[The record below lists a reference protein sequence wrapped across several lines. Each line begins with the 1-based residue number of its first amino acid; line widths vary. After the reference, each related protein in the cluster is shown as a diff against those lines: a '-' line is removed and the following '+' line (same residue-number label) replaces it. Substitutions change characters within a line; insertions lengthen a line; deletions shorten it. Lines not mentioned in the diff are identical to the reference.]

1 MNRDGGDILNTI
13 KDLGKAAKSS
23 ARKLAASSGADRKSA
38 IYNIAKA
45 LIDSEEEIIAENAKD
60 VSNGKN
66 KGLADAM
73 VDRLIITPQSLR
85 TMSSDTLKVADLDDP
100 VGEMIEMK
108 TMENGLQVGRKR
120 VPLGVIGVIYESR
133 PNVTVDISTLCL
145 KSGNAV
151 ILRGGSE
158 AFHSNQVLARVI
170 RTAISEV
177 NIPENSVQIVESAER
192 SLVSEMLKLDEYIDL
207 MVPRG
212 GQELVNMVAA
222 ESTMPSITG
231 GVGVCHTYVDG
242 EASLDM
248 AVAIVDNAKV
258 QRPSVCNALDTVLV
272 HSSLAPDYL
281 PRMAERLGVAGVE
294 LRCDTRALSML
305 GPREDIKLIPAED
318 EDWDTE
324 HLSLVAGVKI
334 VDSVDE
340 AINHIENHGTGHSE
354 AIVTENYST
363 ADRFVREV
371 EASAVMVNA
380 STRFNDGG
388 QFGLGAEVAISTNKM
403 HARGPM
409 GLKEITSYK
418 WVVLG
423 NGQIRQ

>member
-1 MNRDGGDILNTI
+1 MDSLEN
-13 KDLGKAAKSS
+13 LGKAAKTVS
-23 ARKLAASSGADRKSA
+23 RRLASSSGGRRNLA
-38 IYNIAKA
+38 IQKIATA
-45 LIDSEEEIIAENAKD
+45 LIDSEQEIISENSKD
-60 VSNGKN
+60 ISNGRN
-66 KGLADAM
+66 KGLSEAM
-73 VDRLIITPQSLR
+73 LDRLIITKESIHD
-85 TMSSDTLKVADLDDP
+85 MSSDALKVANLDDP

-133 PNVTVDISTLCL
+133 PNVTVDISVLCL

-158 AFHSNQVLARVI
+158 AFYSNQILAKVI
-170 RTAISEV
+170 RDAVSKADLPKDSI
-177 NIPENSVQIVESAER
+177 QIVQSTDR
-192 SLVSEMLKLDEYIDL
+192 KLVSEMLKLDQYIDL
-207 MVPRG
+207 MIPRG
-212 GQELVNMVAA
+212 GQNLVNRVAS
-222 ESTMPSITG
+222 ESKMPSITG
-231 GVGVCHTYVDG
+231 GVGVCHTYVDN
-242 EASLDM
+242 EASLSM
-248 AVAIVDNAKV
+248 AVEVVNNAKV

-272 HSSLAPDYL
+272 HSSLASDYL
-281 PRMAERLGVAGVE
+281 PRLAEAFSVAGVE
-294 LRCDTRALSML
+294 LRCDTRALSIL
-305 GPREDIKLIPAED
+305 GPREDIKVVPAQD

-324 HLSLVAGVKI
+324 HLSLIAGVKI
-334 VDSVDE
+334 VDSVEE
-340 AINHIENHGTGHSE
+340 AIDHIENHGTGHSD
-354 AIVTENYST
+354 AIITENYST

-371 EASAVMVNA
+371 DSSAVMVNA

-423 NGQIRQ
+423 TGHIRE

>member
-1 MNRDGGDILNTI
+1 MDSLEN
-13 KDLGKAAKSS
+13 LGKAAKTVS
-23 ARKLAASSGADRKSA
+23 RRLASSSGGRRNLA
-38 IYNIAKA
+38 IQKIATA
-45 LIDSEEEIIAENAKD
+45 LIDSEQEIISENSKD
-60 VSNGKN
+60 ISKGRS
-66 KGLADAM
+66 KGLSEAM
-73 VDRLIITPQSLR
+73 LDRLIITQESIHG
-85 TMSSDTLKVADLDDP
+85 MSSDALRVVSLDDP

-133 PNVTVDISTLCL
+133 PNVTVDISVLCL

-158 AFHSNQVLARVI
+158 AFYSNQILAKVI
-170 RTAISEV
+170 RDAVLEAGLPKDSI
-177 NIPENSVQIVESAER
+177 QIVQSTDR
-192 SLVSEMLKLDEYIDL
+192 KLVSEMLNLDQYIDL
-207 MVPRG
+207 MIPRG
-212 GQELVNMVAA
+212 GQDLVNMVAS
-222 ESTMPSITG
+222 ESKMPSITG
-231 GVGVCHTYVDG
+231 GVGVCHTYVDS

-248 AVAIVDNAKV
+248 AVEVVNNAKV

-281 PRMAERLGVAGVE
+281 PRMAETFAVAGVE
-294 LRCDTRALSML
+294 LRCDIRALSIL
-305 GPREDIKLIPAED
+305 GPREDIRVVPAKD

-324 HLSLVAGVKI
+324 HLSLIAGVKI
-334 VDSVDE
+334 VDSLEE
-340 AINHIENHGTGHSE
+340 AINHIENHGTGHSD
-354 AIVTENYST
+354 AIITENYST

-371 EASAVMVNA
+371 DSSAVMVNA

-423 NGQIRQ
+423 NGHIRQ

>member
-1 MNRDGGDILNTI
+1 ME
-13 KDLGKAAKSS
+13 DLGRAAKLAS
-23 ARKLAASSGADRKSA
+23 RKLAASSGVNRNLA
-38 IYNIAKA
+38 IEEIAKA
-45 LIDSEEEIIAENAKD
+45 LIDSEAEIISENSKD
-60 VSNGKN
+60 IVKGKE
-66 KGLADAM
+66 KGLSEAM
-73 VDRLIITPQSLR
+73 LDRLTITTESLR
-85 TMSSDTLKVADLDDP
+85 LMSSDALKVANLDDP

-108 TMENGLQVGRKR
+108 TMPNGLQVGRKR

-133 PNVTVDISTLCL
+133 PNVTVDISILCL
-145 KSGNAV
+145 KSGNSV

-158 AFHSNQVLARVI
+158 AFYSNQVLAKVI
-170 RTAISEV
+170 RNVISRLDL
-177 NIPENSVQIVESAER
+177 PKDSVQIVQSADR
-192 SLVSEMLKLDEYIDL
+192 SLVSEMLKLDQYIDL

-212 GQELVNMVAA
+212 GQDLVNMVGN

-231 GVGVCHTYVDG
+231 GIGVCHTYID
-242 EASLDM
+242 EQACLDM
-248 AVAIVDNAKV
+248 AVKIVRNAKV
-258 QRPSVCNALDTVLV
+258 HRPSVCNALDTVLV

-281 PRMAERLGVAGVE
+281 PRMAEILAVDGVE
-294 LRCDTRALSML
+294 LRCDTKALSLL
-305 GPREDIKLIPAED
+305 GPREDIKLVPANE

-324 HLSLVAGVKI
+324 HLSLVAGVKV

-354 AIVTENYST
+354 AIITNNYST

-371 EASAVMVNA
+371 DASAVMVNA

-388 QFGLGAEVAISTNKM
+388 QLGLGAEVAISTNKM

-423 NGQIRQ
+423 NGHIRK

>member
-1 MNRDGGDILNTI
+1 MDSLEN
-13 KDLGKAAKSS
+13 LGKAAKTVS
-23 ARKLAASSGADRKSA
+23 RRLASSSGGRRNLA
-38 IYNIAKA
+38 IQKIATA
-45 LIDSEEEIIAENAKD
+45 LIDSEQRIISENSKD
-60 VSNGKN
+60 ISKGRS
-66 KGLADAM
+66 KGLSEAM
-73 VDRLIITPQSLR
+73 LDRLIITKESIHG
-85 TMSSDTLKVADLDDP
+85 MSSDALRVVSLDDP

-133 PNVTVDISTLCL
+133 PNVTVDISVLCL

-158 AFHSNQVLARVI
+158 AFYSNQILAKVI
-170 RTAISEV
+170 RDAVLEAGLPKDSI
-177 NIPENSVQIVESAER
+177 QIVQSTDR
-192 SLVSEMLKLDEYIDL
+192 KLVSEMLNLDQYIDL
-207 MVPRG
+207 MIPRG
-212 GQELVNMVAA
+212 GQDLVNMVAS
-222 ESTMPSITG
+222 ESKMPSITG
-231 GVGVCHTYVDG
+231 GVGVCHTYVDS

-248 AVAIVDNAKV
+248 AVEVVNNAKV

-281 PRMAERLGVAGVE
+281 PRMAETFAVAGVE
-294 LRCDTRALSML
+294 LRCDIRALSIL
-305 GPREDIKLIPAED
+305 GPREDIRVVPAKD

-324 HLSLVAGVKI
+324 HLSLIAGVKI
-334 VDSVDE
+334 VDSLEE
-340 AINHIENHGTGHSE
+340 AINHIENHGTGHSD
-354 AIVTENYST
+354 AIITENYST

-371 EASAVMVNA
+371 DSSAVMVNA

-423 NGQIRQ
+423 NGHIRQ

>member
-1 MNRDGGDILNTI
+1 MDNLEN
-13 KDLGKAAKSS
+13 LGKAAKTVS
-23 ARKLAASSGADRKSA
+23 RRLASSSGGRRNLA
-38 IYNIAKA
+38 IQKIATA
-45 LIDSEEEIIAENAKD
+45 LIDSEQKIMSENSKD
-60 VSNGKN
+60 ISNGRN
-66 KGLADAM
+66 KGLSEAM
-73 VDRLIITPQSLR
+73 LDRLVITKESIHG
-85 TMSSDTLKVADLDDP
+85 MSSDALKVANLDDP

-133 PNVTVDISTLCL
+133 PNVTVDISVLCL

-158 AFHSNQVLARVI
+158 AFYSNQILAKVI
-170 RTAISEV
+170 RDAVSKADLPKDSI
-177 NIPENSVQIVESAER
+177 QIVQSTDR
-192 SLVSEMLKLDEYIDL
+192 KLVSEMLKLDQYIDL
-207 MVPRG
+207 MIPRG
-212 GQELVNMVAA
+212 GQDLVNMVAS
-222 ESTMPSITG
+222 ESKMPSITG
-231 GVGVCHTYVDG
+231 GVGVCHTYVDN

-248 AVAIVDNAKV
+248 AVEVVNNAKV

-281 PRMAERLGVAGVE
+281 PRMAEAFAVAGVE
-294 LRCDTRALSML
+294 LRCDTRALSIL
-305 GPREDIKLIPAED
+305 GPREDIKVVPAKD

-324 HLSLVAGVKI
+324 HLSLIAGVKI
-334 VDSVDE
+334 VDSVEE
-340 AINHIENHGTGHSE
+340 AINHIENHGTGHSD
-354 AIVTENYST
+354 AIITENYST
-363 ADRFVREV
+363 ADKFVREV
-371 EASAVMVNA
+371 DSSAVMVNA

-423 NGQIRQ
+423 TGHIRQ

>member
-1 MNRDGGDILNTI
+1 ME
-13 KDLGKAAKSS
+13 DLGRAAKLAS
-23 ARKLAASSGADRKSA
+23 RKLAASSGVNRNLA
-38 IYNIAKA
+38 IEEIAKA
-45 LIDSEEEIIAENAKD
+45 LIDSEAEIISENSKD
-60 VSNGKN
+60 IVKGKE
-66 KGLADAM
+66 KGLSEAM
-73 VDRLIITPQSLR
+73 LDRLTITTESLR
-85 TMSSDTLKVADLDDP
+85 LMSSDALKVANLDDP

-108 TMENGLQVGRKR
+108 TMPNGLQVGRKR

-133 PNVTVDISTLCL
+133 PNVTVDISILCL
-145 KSGNAV
+145 KSGNSV

-158 AFHSNQVLARVI
+158 AFYSNQVLAKVI
-170 RTAISEV
+170 RNVISRLDL
-177 NIPENSVQIVESAER
+177 PKDSVQIVQSVDR
-192 SLVSEMLKLDEYIDL
+192 SLVSEMLKLDQYIDL

-212 GQELVNMVAA
+212 GQDLVNMVGN

-231 GVGVCHTYVDG
+231 GIGVCHTYID
-242 EASLDM
+242 EQACLDM
-248 AVAIVDNAKV
+248 AVKIVRNAKV

-281 PRMAERLGVAGVE
+281 PRMAEILAVDGVE
-294 LRCDTRALSML
+294 LRCDTKALSLL
-305 GPREDIKLIPAED
+305 GPREDIKLVPANE

-324 HLSLVAGVKI
+324 HLSLVAGVKV

-354 AIVTENYST
+354 AIITNNYST

-371 EASAVMVNA
+371 DASAVMVNA

-388 QFGLGAEVAISTNKM
+388 QLGLGAEVAISTNKM

-423 NGQIRQ
+423 NGHIRK

>member
-1 MNRDGGDILNTI
+1 MSENSKDI
-13 KDLGKAAKSS
+13 
-23 ARKLAASSGADRKSA
+23 
-38 IYNIAKA
+38 
-45 LIDSEEEIIAENAKD
+45 
-60 VSNGKN
+60 SNGRN
-66 KGLADAM
+66 KGLSEAM
-73 VDRLIITPQSLR
+73 LDRLVITKESIHG
-85 TMSSDTLKVADLDDP
+85 MSSDALKVANLDDP

-133 PNVTVDISTLCL
+133 PNVTVDISVLCL

-158 AFHSNQVLARVI
+158 AFYSNQILAKVI
-170 RTAISEV
+170 RDAVSKADLPKDSI
-177 NIPENSVQIVESAER
+177 QIVQSTDR
-192 SLVSEMLKLDEYIDL
+192 KLVSEMLKLDQYIDL
-207 MVPRG
+207 MIPRG
-212 GQELVNMVAA
+212 GQDLVNMVAS
-222 ESTMPSITG
+222 ESKMPSITG
-231 GVGVCHTYVDG
+231 GVGVCHTYVDN

-248 AVAIVDNAKV
+248 AVEVVNNAKV

-281 PRMAERLGVAGVE
+281 PRMAEAFAVAGVE
-294 LRCDTRALSML
+294 LRCDTRALSIL
-305 GPREDIKLIPAED
+305 GPREDIKVVPAKD

-324 HLSLVAGVKI
+324 HLSLIAGVKI
-334 VDSVDE
+334 VDSVEE
-340 AINHIENHGTGHSE
+340 AINHIENHGTGHSD
-354 AIVTENYST
+354 AIITENYST
-363 ADRFVREV
+363 ADKFVREV
-371 EASAVMVNA
+371 DSSAVMVNA

-423 NGQIRQ
+423 TGHIRQ

>member
-1 MNRDGGDILNTI
+1 MDSLEN
-13 KDLGKAAKSS
+13 LGKAAKTVS
-23 ARKLAASSGADRKSA
+23 RRLASSSGGRRNLA
-38 IYNIAKA
+38 IQKIATA
-45 LIDSEEEIIAENAKD
+45 LIDSEQKIISENSKD
-60 VSNGKN
+60 ISKGRS
-66 KGLADAM
+66 KGLSEAM
-73 VDRLIITPQSLR
+73 LDRLIITKESIHG
-85 TMSSDTLKVADLDDP
+85 MSSDALRVVSLDDP

-133 PNVTVDISTLCL
+133 PNVTVDISVLCL

-158 AFHSNQVLARVI
+158 AFYSNQILAKVI
-170 RTAISEV
+170 RDAVLEAGLPKDSI
-177 NIPENSVQIVESAER
+177 QIVQSTDR
-192 SLVSEMLKLDEYIDL
+192 KLVSEMLNLDQYIDL
-207 MVPRG
+207 MIPRG
-212 GQELVNMVAA
+212 GQDLVNMVAS
-222 ESTMPSITG
+222 ESKMPSITG
-231 GVGVCHTYVDG
+231 GVGVCHTYVDS

-248 AVAIVDNAKV
+248 AVEVVNNAKV

-281 PRMAERLGVAGVE
+281 PRMAETFAVAGVE
-294 LRCDTRALSML
+294 LRCDIRALSIL
-305 GPREDIKLIPAED
+305 GPREDIRVVPAKD

-324 HLSLVAGVKI
+324 HLSLIAGVKI
-334 VDSVDE
+334 VDSLEE
-340 AINHIENHGTGHSE
+340 AINHIENHGTGHSD
-354 AIVTENYST
+354 AIITENYST

-371 EASAVMVNA
+371 DSSAVMVNA

-423 NGQIRQ
+423 NGHIRQ

>member
-1 MNRDGGDILNTI
+1 MDSLEN
-13 KDLGKAAKSS
+13 LGKAAKMVS
-23 ARKLAASSGADRKSA
+23 RRLASSSGGRRNLA
-38 IYNIAKA
+38 IQKIATA
-45 LIDSEEEIIAENAKD
+45 LIDSEQKIMSENSKD
-60 VSNGKN
+60 ISNGRN
-66 KGLADAM
+66 KGLSEAM
-73 VDRLIITPQSLR
+73 LDRLIITKESIHG
-85 TMSSDTLKVADLDDP
+85 MSSDALKVANLDDP

-133 PNVTVDISTLCL
+133 PNVTVDISVLCL

-158 AFHSNQVLARVI
+158 AFYSNQILAKVI
-170 RTAISEV
+170 RDAVSKADLPKDSI
-177 NIPENSVQIVESAER
+177 QIVQSTDR
-192 SLVSEMLKLDEYIDL
+192 KLVSEMLNLDQYIDL
-207 MVPRG
+207 MIPRG
-212 GQELVNMVAA
+212 GQDLVNMVAS
-222 ESTMPSITG
+222 ESKMPSITG
-231 GVGVCHTYVDG
+231 GVGVCHTYVDS

-248 AVAIVDNAKV
+248 AVEVVNNAKV

-281 PRMAERLGVAGVE
+281 PRMAETFAVAGVE
-294 LRCDTRALSML
+294 LRCDIRALSIL
-305 GPREDIKLIPAED
+305 GPREDIRVIPARD

-324 HLSLVAGVKI
+324 HLSLIAGVKI
-334 VDSVDE
+334 VDSLEE
-340 AINHIENHGTGHSE
+340 AINHIENHGTGHSD
-354 AIVTENYST
+354 AIITENYST

-371 EASAVMVNA
+371 DSSAVMVNA

-423 NGQIRQ
+423 TGHIRQ

>member
-1 MNRDGGDILNTI
+1 MDSLEN
-13 KDLGKAAKSS
+13 LGKVAKTVS
-23 ARKLAASSGADRKSA
+23 RRLASSSGGRRNLA
-38 IYNIAKA
+38 IQKIATA
-45 LIDSEEEIIAENAKD
+45 LIDSEQEIMSENSKD
-60 VSNGKN
+60 ISNGRN
-66 KGLADAM
+66 KGLSEAM
-73 VDRLIITPQSLR
+73 LDRLIITKESIHG
-85 TMSSDTLKVADLDDP
+85 MSSDALKVANLDDP

-133 PNVTVDISTLCL
+133 PNVTVDISVLCL

-158 AFHSNQVLARVI
+158 AFYSNQILAKVI
-170 RTAISEV
+170 RDAVSKADLPKDSI
-177 NIPENSVQIVESAER
+177 QIVQSTDR
-192 SLVSEMLKLDEYIDL
+192 KLVSEMLKLDQYIDL
-207 MVPRG
+207 MIPRG
-212 GQELVNMVAA
+212 GQDLVNMVAS
-222 ESTMPSITG
+222 ESKMPSITG
-231 GVGVCHTYVDG
+231 GVGVCHTYVDN

-248 AVAIVDNAKV
+248 AVEVVNNAKV

-281 PRMAERLGVAGVE
+281 PRMAEAFAVAGVE
-294 LRCDTRALSML
+294 LRCDTRALSIL
-305 GPREDIKLIPAED
+305 GPREDIKVVPAKD

-324 HLSLVAGVKI
+324 HLSLIAGVKI
-334 VDSVDE
+334 VDSVEE
-340 AINHIENHGTGHSE
+340 AINHIENHGTGHSD
-354 AIVTENYST
+354 AIITENYST
-363 ADRFVREV
+363 ADKFVREV
-371 EASAVMVNA
+371 DSSAVMVNA

-423 NGQIRQ
+423 TGHIRQ

>member
-1 MNRDGGDILNTI
+1 VDSLEN
-13 KDLGKAAKSS
+13 LGKAAKMVS
-23 ARKLAASSGADRKSA
+23 RRLASSSGGRRNLA
-38 IYNIAKA
+38 IQKIATA
-45 LIDSEEEIIAENAKD
+45 LIDSEQKIMSENSKD
-60 VSNGKN
+60 ISNGRN
-66 KGLADAM
+66 KGLSEAM
-73 VDRLIITPQSLR
+73 LDRLIITKESIHG
-85 TMSSDTLKVADLDDP
+85 MSSDALKVANLDDP

-133 PNVTVDISTLCL
+133 PNVTVDISVLCL

-158 AFHSNQVLARVI
+158 AFYSNQILAKVI
-170 RTAISEV
+170 RDAVSKADLPKDSI
-177 NIPENSVQIVESAER
+177 QIVQSTDR
-192 SLVSEMLKLDEYIDL
+192 KLVSEMLNLDQYIDL
-207 MVPRG
+207 MIPRG
-212 GQELVNMVAA
+212 GQDLVNMVAS
-222 ESTMPSITG
+222 ESKMPSITG
-231 GVGVCHTYVDG
+231 GVGVCHTYVDS

-248 AVAIVDNAKV
+248 AVEVVNNAKV

-281 PRMAERLGVAGVE
+281 PRMAETFAVAGVE
-294 LRCDTRALSML
+294 LRCDIRALSIL
-305 GPREDIKLIPAED
+305 GPREDIRVIPARD

-324 HLSLVAGVKI
+324 HLSLIAGVKI
-334 VDSVDE
+334 VDSLEE
-340 AINHIENHGTGHSE
+340 AINHIENHGTGHSD
-354 AIVTENYST
+354 AIITENYST
-363 ADRFVREV
+363 ADKFVREV
-371 EASAVMVNA
+371 DSSAVMVNA

-423 NGQIRQ
+423 TGHIRQ

>member
-1 MNRDGGDILNTI
+1 MDSLEN
-13 KDLGKAAKSS
+13 LGKVAKMVS
-23 ARKLAASSGADRKSA
+23 RRLASSSGGRRNLA
-38 IYNIAKA
+38 IQKIATA
-45 LIDSEEEIIAENAKD
+45 LIDSEQKIMSENSKD
-60 VSNGKN
+60 ISNGRN
-66 KGLADAM
+66 KGLSEAM
-73 VDRLIITPQSLR
+73 LDRLVITKESIHG
-85 TMSSDTLKVADLDDP
+85 MSSDALKVANLDDP

-133 PNVTVDISTLCL
+133 PNVTVDISVLCL

-158 AFHSNQVLARVI
+158 AFYSNQILAKVI
-170 RTAISEV
+170 RDAVSKADLPKDSI
-177 NIPENSVQIVESAER
+177 QIVQSTDR
-192 SLVSEMLKLDEYIDL
+192 KLVSEMLKLDQYIDL
-207 MVPRG
+207 MIPRG
-212 GQELVNMVAA
+212 GQDLVNMVAS
-222 ESTMPSITG
+222 ESKMPSITG
-231 GVGVCHTYVDG
+231 GVGVCHTYVDN

-248 AVAIVDNAKV
+248 AVEVVINAKV

-281 PRMAERLGVAGVE
+281 PRMAEAFAVAGVE
-294 LRCDTRALSML
+294 LRCDTRALSIL
-305 GPREDIKLIPAED
+305 GPREDIKVVPAKD

-324 HLSLVAGVKI
+324 HLSLIAGVKI
-334 VDSVDE
+334 VDSVEE
-340 AINHIENHGTGHSE
+340 AINHIENHGTGHSD
-354 AIVTENYST
+354 AIITENYST
-363 ADRFVREV
+363 ADKFVREV
-371 EASAVMVNA
+371 DSSAVMVNA

-423 NGQIRQ
+423 TGHIRQ

>member
-1 MNRDGGDILNTI
+1 MDNLEN
-13 KDLGKAAKSS
+13 LGKAAKTVS
-23 ARKLAASSGADRKSA
+23 RRLASSTGGRRNLA
-38 IYNIAKA
+38 IQKIATA
-45 LIDSEEEIIAENAKD
+45 LIDSEQKIISENSKD
-60 VSNGKN
+60 ISKGRS
-66 KGLADAM
+66 KGLSEAM
-73 VDRLIITPQSLR
+73 LDRLIITKESIHG
-85 TMSSDTLKVADLDDP
+85 MSSDALRVANLDDP

-133 PNVTVDISTLCL
+133 PNVTVDISVLCL

-158 AFHSNQVLARVI
+158 AFYSNQILAKVI
-170 RTAISEV
+170 RGAVSEADLPKDS
-177 NIPENSVQIVESAER
+177 IQIVQSTDR
-192 SLVSEMLKLDEYIDL
+192 KLVSEMLNLDQYIDL
-207 MVPRG
+207 MIPRG
-212 GQELVNMVAA
+212 GQDLVNMVAS
-222 ESTMPSITG
+222 ESKMPSITG
-231 GVGVCHTYVDG
+231 GVGVCHTYVDS

-248 AVAIVDNAKV
+248 AVEVVNNAKV

-281 PRMAERLGVAGVE
+281 PRMAEAFAVAGVE
-294 LRCDTRALSML
+294 LRCDTRALSIL
-305 GPREDIKLIPAED
+305 GPREDIRVVPARD

-324 HLSLVAGVKI
+324 HLSLIAGVKI
-334 VDSVDE
+334 VDSLEE
-340 AINHIENHGTGHSE
+340 AINHIENHGTGHSD
-354 AIVTENYST
+354 AIITENYST
-363 ADRFVREV
+363 ANRFVREV
-371 EASAVMVNA
+371 DSSAVMVNA

-423 NGQIRQ
+423 NGHIRQ

>member
-1 MNRDGGDILNTI
+1 MKTI
-13 KDLGKAAKSS
+13 EDLGRDAKLA
-23 ARKLAASSGADRKSA
+23 ARKLAASSGADRRSA
-38 IYNIAKA
+38 IYKIAKA
-45 LIDSEEEIIAENAKD
+45 LIDSEEEIIAENSKD
-60 VSNGKN
+60 VSNGKD
-66 KGLADAM
+66 KGLSEAM
-73 VDRLIITPQSLR
+73 LDRLIITPKSLR
-85 TMSSDTLKVADLDDP
+85 AMSSDTLKVADLDDP

-108 TMENGLQVGRKR
+108 TMANGLQVGRKR

-133 PNVTVDISTLCL
+133 PNVTVDISVLCL

-158 AFHSNQVLARVI
+158 AFYSNQVLARVI
-170 RTAISEV
+170 RTAISEID
-177 NIPENSVQIVESAER
+177 IPEDSVQIVQSAER

-212 GQELVNMVAA
+212 GQDLVNMVAA

-248 AVAIVDNAKV
+248 AVEIVNNAKV

-281 PRMAERLGVAGVE
+281 PRMAESLAVAGVE

-318 EDWDTE
+318 DDWDTE

-334 VDSVDE
+334 VDSLDE

-354 AIVTENYST
+354 AIVTDNYST

-371 EASAVMVNA
+371 DASAVMVNA

-409 GLKEITSYK
+409 GLKEITSDK

>member
-1 MNRDGGDILNTI
+1 MDSLEN
-13 KDLGKAAKSS
+13 LGKAAKTVS
-23 ARKLAASSGADRKSA
+23 RRLASSSGGRRNLA
-38 IYNIAKA
+38 IQKIATA
-45 LIDSEEEIIAENAKD
+45 LIDSEQEIMSENSKD
-60 VSNGKN
+60 ISNGRN
-66 KGLADAM
+66 KGLSEAM
-73 VDRLIITPQSLR
+73 LDRLIITKESIHG
-85 TMSSDTLKVADLDDP
+85 MSSDALRVVSLDDP

-133 PNVTVDISTLCL
+133 PNVTVDISVLCL

-158 AFHSNQVLARVI
+158 AFYSNQILAKVI
-170 RTAISEV
+170 RDAVLEAGLPKDSI
-177 NIPENSVQIVESAER
+177 QIVQSTDR
-192 SLVSEMLKLDEYIDL
+192 KLVSEMLNLDQYIDL
-207 MVPRG
+207 MIPRG
-212 GQELVNMVAA
+212 GQDLVNMVAS
-222 ESTMPSITG
+222 ESKMPSITG
-231 GVGVCHTYVDG
+231 GVGVCHTYVDS

-248 AVAIVDNAKV
+248 AVEVVNNAKV

-281 PRMAERLGVAGVE
+281 PRMAETFAVAGVE
-294 LRCDTRALSML
+294 LRCDIRALSIL
-305 GPREDIKLIPAED
+305 GPREDIRVVPAKD

-324 HLSLVAGVKI
+324 HLSLIAGVKI
-334 VDSVDE
+334 VDSLEE
-340 AINHIENHGTGHSE
+340 AINHIENHGTGHSD
-354 AIVTENYST
+354 AIITENYST

-371 EASAVMVNA
+371 DSSAVMVNA

-423 NGQIRQ
+423 NGHIRQ

>member
-1 MNRDGGDILNTI
+1 ME
-13 KDLGKAAKSS
+13 DLGRAAKLAS
-23 ARKLAASSGADRKSA
+23 RKLAASSGVNRNLA
-38 IYNIAKA
+38 IEEIAKA
-45 LIDSEEEIIAENAKD
+45 LIDSETEIISENSKD
-60 VSNGKN
+60 IVKGKE
-66 KGLADAM
+66 KGLSEAM
-73 VDRLIITPQSLR
+73 LDRLTITTESLR
-85 TMSSDTLKVADLDDP
+85 SMSSDALKVANLDDP

-108 TMENGLQVGRKR
+108 TMPNGLQVGRKR

-133 PNVTVDISTLCL
+133 PNVTVDISILCL
-145 KSGNAV
+145 KSGNSV

-158 AFHSNQVLARVI
+158 AFYSNQVLAKVI
-170 RTAISEV
+170 RNVISKLDL
-177 NIPENSVQIVESAER
+177 PKDSVQIVQSADR
-192 SLVSEMLKLDEYIDL
+192 SLVSEMLKLDQYIDL

-212 GQELVNMVAA
+212 GQDLVNMVGN

-231 GVGVCHTYVDG
+231 GIGVCHTYVD
-242 EASLDM
+242 EQACLDM
-248 AVAIVDNAKV
+248 AVKIVRNAKV

-281 PRMAERLGVAGVE
+281 PRMAEILAVDGVE
-294 LRCDTRALSML
+294 LRCDTKALSLL
-305 GPREDIKLIPAED
+305 GPREDIKLVPVNE

-324 HLSLVAGVKI
+324 HLSLVAGVKV

-354 AIVTENYST
+354 AIITNNYST

-371 EASAVMVNA
+371 DASAVMVNA

-388 QFGLGAEVAISTNKM
+388 QLGLGAEVAISTNKM

-423 NGQIRQ
+423 NGHIRK

>member
-1 MNRDGGDILNTI
+1 MKTI
-13 KDLGKAAKSS
+13 EDLGRDAKLA
-23 ARKLAASSGADRKSA
+23 ARKLAASSGADRRSA
-38 IYNIAKA
+38 IYKIAKA
-45 LIDSEEEIIAENAKD
+45 LIDSEEEIIAENSKD
-60 VSNGKN
+60 VSNGKD
-66 KGLADAM
+66 KGLSEAM
-73 VDRLIITPQSLR
+73 LDRLIITPKSLR
-85 TMSSDTLKVADLDDP
+85 AMSSDTLKVADLDDP

-108 TMENGLQVGRKR
+108 TMANGLQAGRKR

-133 PNVTVDISTLCL
+133 PNVTVDISVLCL

-170 RTAISEV
+170 RTAISEID
-177 NIPENSVQIVESAER
+177 IPEDSVQIVQSAER

-212 GQELVNMVAA
+212 GQDLVNMVAA

-248 AVAIVDNAKV
+248 AVEIVNNAKV

-281 PRMAERLGVAGVE
+281 PRMAESLAVAGVE

-318 EDWDTE
+318 DDWDTE

-334 VDSVDE
+334 VDSLDE

-354 AIVTENYST
+354 AIVTDNYST

-371 EASAVMVNA
+371 DASAVMVNA

>member
-1 MNRDGGDILNTI
+1 MKTME
-13 KDLGKAAKSS
+13 DLGRAAKLAS
-23 ARKLAASSGADRKSA
+23 RKLAASSGVNRNLA
-38 IYNIAKA
+38 IEEIAKA
-45 LIDSEEEIIAENAKD
+45 LIDSEAEIISENSKD
-60 VSNGKN
+60 IVKGKE
-66 KGLADAM
+66 KGLSEAM
-73 VDRLIITPQSLR
+73 LDRLTITTESLR
-85 TMSSDTLKVADLDDP
+85 LMSSDALKVANLDDP

-108 TMENGLQVGRKR
+108 TMPNGLQVGRKR

-133 PNVTVDISTLCL
+133 PNVTVDISILCL
-145 KSGNAV
+145 KSGNSV

-158 AFHSNQVLARVI
+158 AFYSNQVLAKVI
-170 RTAISEV
+170 RNVISRLDL
-177 NIPENSVQIVESAER
+177 PKDSVQIVQSADR
-192 SLVSEMLKLDEYIDL
+192 SLVSEMLKLDQYIDL

-212 GQELVNMVAA
+212 GQDLVNMVGN

-231 GVGVCHTYVDG
+231 GIGVCHTYID
-242 EASLDM
+242 EQACLDM
-248 AVAIVDNAKV
+248 AVKIVRNAKV
-258 QRPSVCNALDTVLV
+258 QSPSVCNALDTVLV

-281 PRMAERLGVAGVE
+281 PRMAEILAVDGVE
-294 LRCDTRALSML
+294 LRCDTKALSLL
-305 GPREDIKLIPAED
+305 GPREDIKLVPANE

-324 HLSLVAGVKI
+324 HLSLVAGVKV

-354 AIVTENYST
+354 AIITNNYST

-371 EASAVMVNA
+371 DASAVMVNA

-388 QFGLGAEVAISTNKM
+388 QLGLGAEVAISTNKM

-423 NGQIRQ
+423 NGHIRK